1 METRGQSY
9 TIDKNNNSVKCVALT
24 LIFIA
29 LEKMVLRSEVMPMNS
44 ESGSALDIGHIK
56 RLKGRVRVRES
67 KKIPPPVPPQEG
79 EKR

>member
-29 LEKMVLRSEVMPMNS
+29 LEKMVLRSEVMPMNRVNR
-44 ESGSALDIGHIK
+44 GQPLTLDI
-56 RLKGRVRVRES
+56 LKD
-67 KKIPPPVPPQEG
+67 
-79 EKR
+79 